1 MFASMFIAIFAVVDP
16 LGNVPLFV
24 ALTNEYHFEEKK
36 RVINKIVIVA
46 TITLILFGLIGQY
59 IFMLF
64 SISIPAFQ
72 IAGGIL
78 IFKIGFDMIQGG
90 RPPAKRTHD
99 EKEEALEKQAVG
111 IVPLGIPIFAG
122 PGSISA
128 VMLYVS
134 QPQSSTI
141 DYVVQLI
148 FVFLSIVIIMVIS
161 YLLLRNATR
170 IFDKVGKLGTL
181 AISRIMGL
189 IITAMAVQFFLNGL
203 QTIFTTWGLI

>member
-1 MFASMFIAIFAVVDP
+1 
-16 LGNVPLFV
+16 
-24 ALTNEYHFEEKK
+24 
-36 RVINKIVIVA
+36 
-46 TITLILFGLIGQY
+46 
-59 IFMLF
+59 LF

-90 RPPAKRTHD
+90 RPSAKRTDD
-99 EKEEALEKQAVG
+99 EKDEALERQAVG

-134 QPQSSTI
+134 HPQTNTM
-141 DYVVQLI
+141 DYIVQLLLVLI
-148 FVFLSIVIIMVIS
+148 SILFIMIIS
-161 YLLLRNATR
+161 YFLLRNASR
-170 IFDKVGKLGTL
+170 IFDKFGKLGTL

-203 QTIFTTWGLI
+203 QTVLTQWGLL